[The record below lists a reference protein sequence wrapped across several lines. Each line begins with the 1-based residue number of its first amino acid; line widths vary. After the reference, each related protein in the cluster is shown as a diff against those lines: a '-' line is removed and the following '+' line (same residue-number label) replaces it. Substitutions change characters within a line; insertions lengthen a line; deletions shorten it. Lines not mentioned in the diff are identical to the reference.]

1 MSRARR
7 LVATAVAVLFAA
19 TFTTASA
26 LAASPTPGAG
36 GDPRSAGEGPGL
48 VGDPAFAVIA
58 VVVIGLTTLLVT
70 LGYIRLTGGRRP

>member
-1 MSRARR
+1 VSRVRR
-7 LVATAVAVLFAA
+7 SFGALGAALLAAALSSAT
-19 TFTTASA
+19 A